1 MSKVFTEKDFLEHV
15 DQVNST
21 NYVYGNEVLY
31 KNFGFGVLPRPA
43 SVTKDTGKLW
53 CAIWMIGKSYSADP
67 TRSAGSLVSG
77 SGLGLSFEA
86 IAESIVNHEKYEEL
100 YKKLATLQGESFCYD
115 FAKDKEILLE
125 CVSCVAMLNGMMKD
139 SMGKDS
145 DNVISF
151 CSKLLHF
158 LCPNVFFIY
167 DSLSL
172 AGGVSLYSGR
182 ADRVFKVE
190 TIPQTDWLEISDIA
204 RNYFKGNR
212 DPRTVSVGKFA
223 NDEPTKVYLE
233 HCLRA
238 YALAV
243 FLHEKKRSCALQI
256 EGDPKSQYMPRLVD
270 SILMRITR
278 A

>member
-1 MSKVFTEKDFLEHV
+1 MSKVFTEKDFLELV
-15 DQVNST
+15 DLVNGT

-31 KNFGFGVLPRPA
+31 KNFGFGVLPHPA

-67 TRSAGSLVSG
+67 TRSAGAHMSG

-86 IAESIVNHEKYEEL
+86 IAESIVNHEKYNEL
-100 YKKLATLQGESFCYD
+100 YEKLAALQEKSFCYD
-115 FAKDKEILLE
+115 FAKDKGIVLE

-172 AGGVSLYSGR
+172 TGGIALYSGH

-190 TIPQTDWLEISDIA
+190 SVPETDWLEISDVA
-204 RNYFKGNR
+204 RNYFKWNR
-212 DPRTVSVGKFA
+212 DPRTVSVGKIA
-223 NDEPTKVYLE
+223 NDDPAKVYLE

-238 YALAV
+238 YALAA

-270 SILMRITR
+270 SILMRITH